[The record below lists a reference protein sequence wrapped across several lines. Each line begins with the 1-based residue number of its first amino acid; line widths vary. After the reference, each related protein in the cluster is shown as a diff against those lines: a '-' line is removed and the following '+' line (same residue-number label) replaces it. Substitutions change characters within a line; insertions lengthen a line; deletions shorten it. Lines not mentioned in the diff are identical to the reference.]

1 MDVEFSHFSV
11 MLNESVDALKIHE
24 NGIYLDCTLGGCGH
38 TREILRRGK
47 NIRVIGID
55 RDGDAIENAMR
66 TMDDARFTAV
76 RANYDSACGV
86 LDSLGI
92 EYIDGVLMDLG
103 VSSYQLDN
111 AERGFSYMKDA
122 PLDMRMDTGGGL
134 TAYEVV
140 NGYPFGELVR
150 IISEYGEERF
160 AKRIAERICTLRERE
175 PIGTTLALS
184 RIVCDAVPAKYR
196 NDGHPAK
203 RTFQA
208 VRIEVNGELSSLAA
222 SIEALADR
230 LSPGGRIAV
239 ISFHSLEDR
248 IVKNTFATLANPCIC
263 PRDFPVCVC
272 GRKPVLR
279 IVTKKPLTPTE
290 EENEKNS
297 RSHSAKLR
305 VAERI

>member
-1 MDVEFSHFSV
+1 M
-11 MLNESVDALKIHE
+11 
-24 NGIYLDCTLGGCGH
+24 
-38 TREILRRGK
+38 
-47 NIRVIGID
+47 
-55 RDGDAIENAMR
+55 
-66 TMDDARFTAV
+66 
-76 RANYDSACGV
+76 
-86 LDSLGI
+86 
-92 EYIDGVLMDLG
+92 
-103 VSSYQLDN
+103 
-111 AERGFSYMKDA
+111 
-122 PLDMRMDTGGGL
+122 
-134 TAYEVV
+134 
-140 NGYPFGELVR
+140 
-150 IISEYGEERF
+150 
-160 AKRIAERICTLRERE
+160 RERE

-272 GRKPVLR
+272 GRKAGL
-279 IVTKKPLTPTE
+279 E
-290 EENEKNS
+290 DSNEKAAYADRRGERKKQPLAQRQAARCRKDITEKRWRTEIFRKKKTKSDVNCRIIRKQGRKALFPS
-297 RSHSAKLR
+297 EWR
-305 VAERI
+305 VPRRRKRA